1 MWHILFMPLSF
12 PINDDAV
19 RLLKRLDTLA
29 GRQVRLLLT
38 LDDARRDAIH
48 RQARIST
55 IGATTRIE
63 NAVLTDAQVDWID
76 TELCTDGRPTAFAAR
91 REFLQS
97 KLSKDR
103 ERSLE
108 EVAGCREMLALIYSE
123 GPDLFP
129 LTEATLR
136 GLHHELLKY
145 YAPAS
150 HHLGRYKLVTNSV
163 VERDGGTGKERT
175 VLKTSDPGTMTE
187 IAMRD
192 LIAWYNETLPD
203 HPWPVA
209 VATEFVFRFLACH
222 PFQDGNGRLGRALF
236 LLALLQSSDT
246 DLRQV
251 VPFLA
256 IDRFIEK
263 RRPEYYAVLART
275 GRAYNQ
281 DSTKYD
287 LPLFLRFMS
296 KVTGEALDVI
306 SFYVE
311 REESIRGLPE
321 AAHAVLK
328 CFKERPEQRLA
339 PRDIRVLT
347 RLPSRTATRV
357 LATLLDHGLL
367 QRYGSGAG
375 TRYQLVF

>member
-1 MWHILFMPLSF
+1 MSLSYQVD
-12 PINDDAV
+12 NDAI
-19 RLLKRLDTLA
+19 RLLKRVDALT
-29 GRQVRLLLT
+29 GQQVRLLSSIDT
-38 LDDARRDAIH
+38 ARRDVIH

-63 NAVLTDAQVDWID
+63 NAVLTDAQIDWID

-91 REFLQS
+91 RRFLQS

-108 EVAGCREMLALIYSE
+108 EVAGCREMLTLVYSE
-123 GPDLFP
+123 GPELFP
-129 LTEATLR
+129 LTEATIR
-136 GLHHELLKY
+136 GLHHQLLKY
-145 YAPAS
+145 HAPAS
-150 HHLGRYKLVTNSV
+150 HHLGRYKLVSNSV
-163 VERDGGTGKERT
+163 VERDGMTGKERT
-175 VLKTSDPGTMTE
+175 VLKTSDPGPLTE
-187 IAMRD
+187 TAMND
-192 LIAWYNETLPD
+192 LLSWYNETLPD

-236 LLALLQSSDT
+236 LLTLMQSSDT
-246 DLRQV
+246 NFQQV

-275 GRAYNQ
+275 GSAYHQ
-281 DSTKYD
+281 DSTKYNI
-287 LPLFLRFMS
+287 PLFLRFMS
-296 KVTGEALDVI
+296 NVTLEALDVI

-311 REESIRGLPE
+311 REERIRALPE
-321 AAHAVLK
+321 AAHAVLQ
-328 CFKERPEQRLA
+328 CFKERPEQRLT
-339 PRDIRVLT
+339 PKDIRALT
-347 RLPSRTATRV
+347 ELPPRTATRV
-357 LATLLDHGLL
+357 LGTLLEYGLL
-367 QRYGSGAG
+367 QRYGKGAG